1 MSDRKL
7 DASLQIVLVSDPADA
22 EAIREAGFR
31 SVRVVERAE
40 ELYRP
45 TADGYEIDTA
55 LQLFT
60 RFVLAFPAD
69 RPELRDA
76 VAVRIGDVKCRWV
89 NWPERVRTAH
99 KALRELGADGL
110 ANLVREARPMWTD
123 EVCTIDDI
131 PEPGNER
138 TYLSGFDLLDKHGFR
153 FVRPAFMSVI
163 GPYGS
168 GKSVLLRQL
177 AVNLWRLHKWRTL
190 ITSFE
195 ERVKP
200 RMQRDFR
207 RYLIGGPERLWMP
220 ADVEKADKE
229 ISAAFRF
236 LRRARNSRLDL
247 ERLIDRIT
255 YAVKVYGVD
264 VVIVDPVNEIDHTV
278 PKHQSKT
285 DYMGEFIMALKALAD
300 DYNLLMI
307 CAAHPPKDGVEKRLA
322 KGRLLTLN
330 DGADTAH
337 YGNKSDI
344 GWCVWRPG
352 FEGPTLLHID
362 KLKDHETMGK
372 PTLAKLE
379 LMEQTNSFRVTQIG
393 YDIIGEFIE

>member
-1 MSDRKL
+1 MSDRKIG
-7 DASLQIVLVSDPADA
+7 ASLQVILVSTEADA
-22 EAIREAGFR
+22 HAVREAGFK
-31 SVRVVERAE
+31 SVRVVTEPE
-40 ELYRP
+40 QLYFSTP
-45 TADGYEIDTA
+45 DGYQIDSA

-60 RFVLAFPAD
+60 RYVLAFSAD
-69 RPELRDA
+69 QPGLRDA
-76 VAVRIGDVKCRWV
+76 VAVRLGDVKCRWV
-89 NWPERVRTAH
+89 NWPHGATSAQQ
-99 KALRELGADGL
+99 ALREGGPEGL
-110 ANLVREARPMWTD
+110 ALLLNDARPMWTD

-131 PEPGNER
+131 PDPGVEQAYR
-138 TYLSGFDLLDKHGFR
+138 SGFDLLDKHGFR

-177 AVNLWRLHKWRTL
+177 AVNLWRLHGWRTL

-200 RMQRDFR
+200 RMHRDFR
-207 RYLIGGPERLWMP
+207 RQLIGAPEHAWRP
-220 ADVEKADKE
+220 GDVEEADKE
-229 ISAAFRF
+229 IAAAFRF
-236 LRRARNSRLDL
+236 LRRQRTSRLDL
-247 ERLIDRIT
+247 DRLLDRIA
-255 YAVKVYGVD
+255 YAVQVYGVD
-264 VVIVDPVNEIDHTV
+264 VVIVDPVNEIDHSV
-278 PKHQSKT
+278 PRHQSKT

-300 DYNLLMI
+300 DYDLLMI
-307 CAAHPPKDGVEKRLA
+307 CAAHPPKDGVEKRLS

-352 FEGPTLLHID
+352 FEGATLLHID

-379 LMEQTNSFRVTQIG
+379 LMPQTNSFRVTNIG
-393 YDIIGEFIE
+393 YEIIGEFAE

>member
-1 MSDRKL
+1 MSDRKI
-7 DASLQIVLVSDPADA
+7 DASLQIVLVSSEADA
-22 EAIREAGFR
+22 EAIREARFK
-31 SVRVVERAE
+31 SVRIISQPED
-40 ELYRP
+40 LYRP
-45 TADGYEIDTA
+45 TMDGYEIDTA

-69 RPELRDA
+69 QAALRDA
-76 VAVRIGDVKCRWV
+76 IAVRLGDLQCRWV
-89 NWPERVRTAH
+89 NWPDGTGTAQR
-99 KALRELGADGL
+99 ALREGGHDELER
-110 ANLVREARPMWTD
+110 LVREARPMWTD

-131 PEPGNER
+131 PEPGVEK
-138 TYLSGFDLLDKHGFR
+138 TYLSGLDLLDKHGFR

-177 AVNLWRLHKWRTL
+177 AVNLWRLHGWRTL

-207 RYLIGGPERLWMP
+207 RYLIGGPERIWQQG
-220 ADVEKADKE
+220 DVEKVDKE

-236 LRRARNSRLDL
+236 LRRPRNKRLDL
-247 ERLIDRIT
+247 ERLLDRIT

-264 VVIVDPVNEIDHTV
+264 VVIVDPVNEVDHSV

-362 KLKDHETMGK
+362 KLKDYETMGK

-379 LMEQTNSFRVTQIG
+379 LMEQTNSFRVTQVG
-393 YDIIGEFIE
+393 YDIIGEFVE

>member
-1 MSDRKL
+1 MSDRKIS
-7 DASLQIVLVSDPADA
+7 ASLQIVLVSSEDDA
-22 EAIREAGFR
+22 EAVRQAGFK
-31 SVRVVERAE
+31 SVRVVTEPE
-40 ELYRP
+40 HLYR
-45 TADGYEIDTA
+45 AAQGGYEIDTA

-60 RFVLAFPAD
+60 RYVLAFPAD
-69 RPELRDA
+69 QAALRDA
-76 VAVRIGDVKCRWV
+76 VAVRLGDVNCRWI
-89 NWPERVRTAH
+89 NWPHDATSAQQ
-99 KALRELGADGL
+99 AMREGGPDGL
-110 ANLVREARPMWTD
+110 ALLLNDARPMWTD

-131 PEPGNER
+131 PDPGVEQ
-138 TYLSGFDLLDKHGFR
+138 TYRSGFDMLDKHGFR

-163 GPYGS
+163 GPYAS

-177 AVNLWRLHKWRTL
+177 SVNLWRLHGWRTL

-207 RYLIGGPERLWMP
+207 RQLIGAPERAWQP
-220 ADVEKADKE
+220 KDVESADKE

-236 LRRARNSRLDL
+236 LRRQRTTKLDL
-247 ERLIDRIT
+247 DRLLDRIA
-255 YAVKVYGVD
+255 YAVQVYGVD
-264 VVIVDPVNEIDHTV
+264 VVIVDPVNEVDHSV
-278 PKHQSKT
+278 PRNQSKT
-285 DYMGEFIMALKALAD
+285 DYMGDFIMALKALAD

-307 CAAHPPKDGVEKRLA
+307 CAAHPPKEGVEKRLS

-344 GWCVWRPG
+344 GWCVWRPD

-379 LMEQTNSFRVTQIG
+379 LKEASNSFRVTRLG
-393 YDIIGEFIE
+393 YEIMEEWL